1 MDYRIRKAKAGDETA
16 LAYIQ
21 TESWKAAFK
30 NILSKEILQKS
41 TEITRI
47 VSMYKQLL
55 DDGIGQGYILEV
67 DEKPHCIAWWDKA
80 RDDDMTD
87 YAELI
92 CIHSLQNK
100 QRNGYGTKMIDTV
113 LRDMKEAGYRKV
125 MLWVFTDNDI
135 ARKFYE
141 ACGFIISGKIKCCFG
156 TQEICY
162 ERNL

>member
-67 DEKPHCIAWWDKA
+67 DEKPHCIACGI
-80 RDDDMTD
+80 RQEM
-87 YAELI
+87 
-92 CIHSLQNK
+92 
-100 QRNGYGTKMIDTV
+100 MI
-113 LRDMKEAGYRKV
+113 
-125 MLWVFTDNDI
+125 
-135 ARKFYE
+135 
-141 ACGFIISGKIKCCFG
+141 
-156 TQEICY
+156 
-162 ERNL
+162 